1 MSLPEEI
8 MREVESMNDTQKR
21 EVLDFARY
29 LRMKEE
35 RELDHLMDHL
45 IDENIEAL
53 MELAKAPCAIS

>member
-1 MSLPEEI
+1 MGLPEEI

-35 RELDHLMDHL
+35 RELDSLMDEI

-53 MELAKAPCAIS
+53 MELAK

>member
-29 LRMKEE
+29 LRIKEE
-35 RELDHLMDHL
+35 RELDSLMDE
-45 IDENIEAL
+45 IIEENIEAL
-53 MELAKAPCAIS
+53 MELAK

>member
-8 MREVESMNDTQKR
+8 MTEIEFMNDMQKR

-35 RELDHLMDHL
+35 KELDALMDRL

-53 MELAKAPCAIS
+53 KELAK

>member
-35 RELDHLMDHL
+35 RELDSLMDE
-45 IDENIEAL
+45 IIEENIEAL
-53 MELAKAPCAIS
+53 MELAK

>member
-1 MSLPEEI
+1 MGLPEEI

-21 EVLDFARY
+21 EVLDFACY

-35 RELDHLMDHL
+35 RELDSLMDEI

-53 MELAKAPCAIS
+53 MELAK

>member
-8 MREVESMNDTQKR
+8 MLEVESMNDAQKR
-21 EVLDFARY
+21 EVLDFARF

-53 MELAKAPCAIS
+53 MELAK